1 MNEARKPSQF
11 LKVMHRLIVASVS
24 GLDGYQMNM
33 TSARNYIS
41 ELERNHLTERVKRT
55 REKTKDGLGQYYR
68 YEIANLEQLKQ
79 VIAIYKAKGGKLT
92 IDEQQQ
98 AYSRFQLPT
107 VKQESAK

>member
-11 LKVMHRLIVASVS
+11 LKVMHRLIVSSVS
-24 GLDGYQMNM
+24 GIDGYQLNM

-41 ELERNHLTERVKRT
+41 ELERNHLTEKVKRT

-79 VIAIYKAKGGKLT
+79 VIAIYKAKGGSLT
-92 IDEQQQ
+92 QHEEKY
-98 AYSRFQLPT
+98 AYSRF
-107 VKQESAK
+107 KS